1 MSAAND
7 PGRPGPSPTSAAI
20 GVAFVASLLAS
31 VGLVV
36 VYVRGGNVQ
45 LEGILLGVALGGIG
59 VGLVKWGKQLMP
71 VGEDVQ
77 ERDSLPSTP
86 AERTAAEESFEAGTS
101 ILSRRAALVRLL
113 LAAAGG
119 LVVVATFPVRSLGG
133 RPGRS
138 LFETDWVD
146 GVRAVGAD
154 GTAIKV
160 GDVPPGVVLT
170 VFPEGHVDSAD
181 SQALLIGLD
190 PGAYRAVSGREDW
203 APNDVVCYSK
213 VCTHAGCPV
222 GLYRPQTH
230 QLFCPCHQSVFDVLA
245 GAEPE
250 GGPATRPLPQLPLE
264 VDEGGYVVAKGD
276 FSGPVGPGFWDEPH
290 G

>member
-1 MSAAND
+1 MSSTGD
-7 PGRPGPSPTSAAI
+7 PGRGGASPTTTGI
-20 GVAFVASLLAS
+20 GVAFAASLLAS
-31 VGLVV
+31 AGLVI

-45 LEGILLGVALGGIG
+45 LEGALLAVALGGIG

-77 ERDSLPSTP
+77 ERGSLPSTS
-86 AERTAAEESFEAGTS
+86 AERAAAEESFEEGTR
-101 ILSRRAALVRLL
+101 ILARRTVLVRLL
-113 LAAAGG
+113 LAAAAG

-133 RPGRS
+133 RPGRA
-138 LFETDWVD
+138 LFETDWRE

-154 GTAIKV
+154 GRAIRADAV
-160 GDVPPGVVLT
+160 SPGTVLT

-181 SQALLIGLD
+181 SQALLIGLE
-190 PGAYRAVSGREDW
+190 PGVYRPLPGREDW
-203 APNDVVCYSK
+203 APNDLVGFSK

-230 QLFCPCHQSVFDVLA
+230 QLFCPCHQSVFDVLD
-245 GAEPE
+245 GATPE
-250 GGPATRPLPQLPLE
+250 EGPATRSLPQLPLD
-264 VDEGGYVVAKGD
+264 VDAGGYVVARGD
-276 FSGPVGPGFWDEPH
+276 FSAPVGPGFWDLPH